1 MEYFKDIKHDIDSCM
16 DVWEGLYKK
25 IYPQFFDTYFD
36 FPLLKMWRQIRNV
49 NDGILS

>member
-36 FPLLKMWRQIRNV
+36 FSIIKDVETNSKCKRWY
-49 NDGILS
+49 S